1 MKVVNHVKCSLMMYK
16 KKVHKKSLIVFT
28 IRLFYMLVL
37 LYTIFSNKERAY
49 IKGDSLEYEYFV
61 VVFCECS
68 IFHVENC

>member
-37 LYTIFSNKERAY
+37 LYTIFSVKERAY
-49 IKGDSLEYEYFV
+49 I
-61 VVFCECS
+61 
-68 IFHVENC
+68 